1 MLTTMVVGEE
11 CGQSTVTQ
19 ASRRRQQKRR
29 FPGRTGLVC
38 AKQCC
43 LLELRVRSFAFD
55 FGSTVA
61 ETRSAYK
68 TKNFA
73 FPLYRYAVHTVS
85 DCGLKNQPTSPHN
98 ITLRQTDE
106 VRDFHDD
113 DDRRLIFLSWW
124 WCHAVPAALF
134 DVSAFLLNSFV
145 LLSLTTTHRSTT
157 SCDPQ
162 YCITGSPPPKN
173 RPSTAILLRT
183 VALFSALLA

>member
-11 CGQSTVTQ
+11 CGQGTVTQ

-38 AKQCC
+38 ASSVACWSC
-43 LLELRVRSFAFD
+43 ECVLEFVL
-55 FGSTVA
+55 GSTVA

-73 FPLYRYAVHTVS
+73 FPLYSYAVHTVS